1 MFDQNLN
8 TCNKSCE
15 IKAKHFYV
23 NIAQSIAL
31 FTIIQCILKK
41 ELSNFTPND
50 T

>member
-23 NIAQSIAL
+23 NIEENRC
-31 FTIIQCILKK
+31 TVYNNILKK